1 MLNTKDRNGTT
12 VEVGTKVRVL
22 KISESV
28 FTRPSDDEAV
38 LVRSMEGESFA
49 VYEID
54 EWGGA
59 WVEKWWSLDVGES
72 ISHSLGLEASEMEV
86 IVDSR

>member
-1 MLNTKDRNGTT
+1 MLSTKDRNGTT
-12 VEVGTKVRVL
+12 VEVGIKVRVL

-28 FTRPSDDEAV
+28 FNRLSDDEA
-38 LVRSMEGESFA
+38 LRVRSMEGESFE

-59 WVEKWWSLDVGES
+59 WVEKW
-72 ISHSLGLEASEMEV
+72 
-86 IVDSR
+86 